1 MSDGS
6 AAESPAPAPTLRAVF
21 AGPRGRLLI
30 ALLIG
35 EFGGAVQ
42 GIAYSTV
49 LPLAA
54 CDLHGS
60 ALYGATLA
68 AATLSSIFML
78 ALGPAPL
85 ERLGF
90 SAAIGIATVLFAI
103 GAALSALAPDMVWI
117 LIGNV
122 IRGLSMG
129 IIAGLGYAALGS
141 LYEDALRPRVFG
153 LFAFMW
159 LVPSLVG
166 PLVNAGIAS
175 AVGWRWAMV
184 WPAVLVIGGRV
195 LMWRSAAIIPRQR
208 SGARVS
214 PLIGFGVVGAL
225 VLASW
230 TSSEQGPWAWL
241 GYLVG
246 LCAAVGLSLLLIVRA
261 SGGARRRVFALTAFF
276 GSCVVY
282 FAAES
287 VMPLAVVGGLG
298 GSVLAGGLVVGAAG
312 VGWSLLGLVPVR
324 GVPGQGRLFG
334 RAPMGVML
342 VGLGMIALALAVLSR
357 SATIGVPVAVAA
369 GAVIGVGM
377 GMAYTV
383 QSAANFNDLE
393 PTRVSAVATAAAFAE
408 TGSITVGSLLTGGS
422 YSLATSAGAHAAST
436 LATGF
441 LVLAALAV
449 VVTALTTAALR
460 RPDRVVP

>member
-1 MSDGS
+1 VTD
-6 AAESPAPAPTLRAVF
+6 ATASPPPATLRAVF
-21 AGPRGRLLI
+21 SGPRGRLLT

-54 CDLHGS
+54 TELHGS

-68 AATLSSIFML
+68 AATLSSIFVL
-78 ALGPAPL
+78 ALGPGL
-85 ERLGF
+85 MVRLGF
-90 SAAIGIATVLFAI
+90 SNAIGAATVLFAI
-103 GAALSALAPDMVWI
+103 GAALSALAPAMVWI
-117 LIGNV
+117 LVGNV

-129 IIAGLGYAALGS
+129 VIAGLGYAALGS

-166 PLVNAGIAS
+166 PLVNAAVAS

-184 WPAVLVIGGRV
+184 WPAVLVIAARL
-195 LMWRSAAIIPRQR
+195 LMWRSAAMIPRQEG
-208 SGARVS
+208 GARVS
-214 PLIGFGVVGAL
+214 PLIGFGVVVAL
-225 VLASW
+225 ALATW
-230 TSSEQGPWAWL
+230 TSSGSGTLAWAGFL
-241 GYLVG
+241 TG
-246 LCAAVGLSLLLIVRA
+246 LCAAIVLSVVLIVHA
-261 SGGARRRVFALTAFF
+261 SGGSRRRIAALAAFF
-276 GSCVVY
+276 GSCLIY

-287 VMPLAVVGGLG
+287 VMPLSVVTGLG
-298 GSVLAGGLVVGAAG
+298 GSVLAGGVVVGAAG
-312 VGWSLLGLVPVR
+312 VAWSLLGLVPVGAAPR
-324 GVPGQGRLFG
+324 AFG
-334 RAPMGVML
+334 RAPIGVVL
-342 VGLGMIALALAVLSR
+342 VGLGVVGLALAVLSGSPR
-357 SATIGVPVAVAA
+357 LGVPIAIGA

-408 TGSITVGSLLTGGS
+408 TASVTVGALLTGGS
-422 YSLATSAGAHAAST
+422 YSLATTSGAPVAPT
-436 LATGF
+436 LAIGF
-441 LVLAALAV
+441 LTLAVLAVAV
-449 VVTALTTAALR
+449 VWLTVVSLR
-460 RPDRVVP
+460 RPARVVS